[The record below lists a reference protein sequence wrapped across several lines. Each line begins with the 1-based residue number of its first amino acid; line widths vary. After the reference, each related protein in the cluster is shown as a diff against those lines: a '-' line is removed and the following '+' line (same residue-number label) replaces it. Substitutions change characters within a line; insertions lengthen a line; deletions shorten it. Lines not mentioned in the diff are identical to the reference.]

1 MNQSIHSTTPQFEK
15 KKVARFHRLD
25 NEHILAIESL
35 YKIHPFLKDRV
46 EIHMPFHR
54 AKPTFQSGTV
64 WMWPKFD
71 KRPVGYLIFMDGFA
85 PCIWYP
91 ERQEGMTFRWLL
103 PPTFCQKGAT
113 VCLANIL
120 AGESLLQIE
129 DILVYQG
136 KDLWSNQVFSERWL
150 SLLTFWNSL
159 PPDQPLLAFQP
170 RLVQPIS
177 LSDWHLHYN
186 PAIYWI
192 IQPDHM
198 RQARWYWKDV
208 ITVPEHRAVEFI
220 APILKRS
227 KEMAQLLCAYCV
239 PYAKMVLPDTYSLL
253 SQEGNSLGMASIP
266 TLQVSLELR
275 GLFSDKM
282 NASVRKTEGIPVEV
296 EWNAAFQKYQIVRV
310 LPQETPIT
318 TEAFFYHV
326 RS

>member
-25 NEHILAIESL
+25 NDHISAIESL
-35 YKIHPFLKDRV
+35 YKTYPFLKDRV

-54 AKPTFQSGTV
+54 AKQTFSSGSV
-64 WMWPKFD
+64 WLWPKFD
-71 KRPVGYLIFMDGFA
+71 KRPVGYLIFLDGFA

-103 PPTFCQKGAT
+103 PPAFCQKGAT

-129 DILVYQG
+129 DIIIYQG
-136 KDLWSNQVFSERWL
+136 KDLWSHQIFSERWNT
-150 SLLTFWNSL
+150 LLTFWNSL

-170 RLVQPIS
+170 RLVQPIP
-177 LSDWHLHYN
+177 LSEWHLHYN

-192 IQPDHM
+192 IQADHA

-208 ITVPEHRAVEFI
+208 VTVPEYKAVEFI

-227 KEMAQLLCAYCV
+227 KDMITVLTALIV
-239 PYAKMVLPDTYSLL
+239 PYAKMILPDTYSLF
-253 SQEGNSLGMASIP
+253 SQEGKALGMASISS
-266 TLQVSLELR
+266 LEISLELR
-275 GLFSDKM
+275 GLFVDKA
-282 NASVRKTEGIPVEV
+282 NAAGLPVEV
-296 EWNAAFQKYQIVRV
+296 TWNDAFQKYQVVRV
-310 LPQETPIT
+310 LPANTPIT
-318 TEAFFYHV
+318 TESFFHHM
-326 RS
+326 RT